1 MIQQI
6 TVFIENRPGRLTDIL
21 KVLAKHQIDL
31 NGISIADSSDFGLFR
46 MILSDPEK
54 GQEVLKQSGYIV
66 KSTDVLAIDVHDTP
80 GGLLHALD
88 SIAQKGINVLYMY
101 AFGTKLSSRAMIII
115 KTDDNQRTTSIL
127 TQIGVEVLSLDE
139 VEKRL
144 NI

>member
-1 MIQQI
+1 MIQQV

-21 KVLAKHQIDL
+21 RVLAEHQIDL
-31 NGISIADSSDFGLFR
+31 NGISIADSADFGLFR

-54 GQEVLKQSGYIV
+54 GQDVLKKSGYIV

-80 GGLLHALD
+80 GGLLHALE
-88 SIAQKGINVLYMY
+88 SVAAEGINVQYMY

-115 KTDDNQRTTSIL
+115 KTDDNQRTAAL
-127 TQIGVEVLSLDE
+127 LKQIGVDVLSLAE

-144 NI
+144 TI